1 MENTQRSTD
10 PGKMNQDFF
19 SAKWQQMRGTLRSWW
34 GKLSDDDWERIGGE
48 KDRLIGM
55 LQEKYGY
62 AKDMALREVERRL
75 QEYSGQSGTSEGT
88 NGTTRNVGQEAENAK
103 QYVSQTAAN
112 AYGDAKAKAQELGTA
127 AAEKV
132 GGATR
137 VVGEK
142 ISSLAGTIRENV
154 PQEGSIGSAAQTVAN
169 QLDNAGS
176 YLQDKALGNMT
187 QDVSEL
193 IRRYPIPSLLI
204 GVGIGYLLSRR
215 SER

>member
-1 MENTQRSTD
+1 MENTQGSTD
-10 PGKMNQDFF
+10 PGKMNPDFF

-75 QEYSGQSGTSEGT
+75 QEYGGQSGTSEGAA
-88 NGTTRNVGQEAENAK
+88 GMTRNAGQEAENAK
-103 QYVSQTAAN
+103 QDISQSAAN
-112 AYGDAKAKAQELGTA
+112 AYGDAKAKVQVLGTA

-132 GGATR
+132 GGATK

-142 ISSLAGTIRENV
+142 MSSLAGTIRENV
-154 PQEGSIGSAAQTVAN
+154 PQEGTIGSAAQTVAN

-215 SER
+215 SAR

>member
-1 MENTQRSTD
+1 MENTQKSVD
-10 PGKMNQDFF
+10 PGKMSQDFF
-19 SAKWQQMRGTLRSWW
+19 SAKWQQMRGSLRSWW
-34 GKLSDDDWERIGGE
+34 GKLSDDDWERIGGQ

-75 QEYSGQSGTSEGT
+75 QEYNSQSGTSGETSG
-88 NGTTRNVGQEAENAK
+88 NVGQAIENAK
-103 QYVSQTAAN
+103 QDISQTAAN
-112 AYGDAKAKAQELGTA
+112 AYGDAKAKVQELGTA

-132 GGATR
+132 GGATK

-154 PQEGSIGSAAQTVAN
+154 PQEGTIGSAAQTVAN

>member
-1 MENTQRSTD
+1 MENTQRSID
-10 PGKMNQDFF
+10 PGKMNQEFF
-19 SAKWQQMRGTLRSWW
+19 SAKWQQMRGSLRSWW
-34 GKLSDDDWERIGGE
+34 GKLSDDDWERIGGQ

-75 QEYSGQSGTSEGT
+75 QEYNSQSGTSGETSG
-88 NGTTRNVGQEAENAK
+88 NVGQAIENAK
-103 QYVSQTAAN
+103 QDISQTAAN
-112 AYGDAKAKAQELGTA
+112 VYGDAKAKAQELGTA

-142 ISSLAGTIRENV
+142 MSSLAGTIRENV
-154 PQEGSIGSAAQTVAN
+154 PQEGTIGSAAQTVAN

-176 YLQDKALGNMT
+176 YLQDKGLGNMT

-204 GVGIGYLLSRR
+204 GIGFGYLLSRR